1 MDRNDLPL
9 GFAFALAQRPEA
21 MQAFSNLPATEQSE
35 ILQKA
40 HNVSSKAEMQS
51 LVNSLSSPTKQ
62 VLERQETGKE
72 AHVKPTAV

>member
-1 MDRNDLPL
+1 MNQSDLPL

-21 MQAFSNLPATEQSE
+21 MQTFSNLPATEKSE

-51 LVNSLSSPTKQ
+51 LVNS
-62 VLERQETGKE
+62 
-72 AHVKPTAV
+72 

>member
-1 MDRNDLPL
+1 MDQNDLPL

-21 MQAFSNLPATEQSE
+21 MQTFSNLPPTEKSE

-51 LVNSLSSPTKQ
+51 LVNSLYPPTQ
-62 VLERQETGKE
+62 NT
-72 AHVKPTAV
+72 PN

>member
-1 MDRNDLPL
+1 MDQHELPL

-21 MQAFSNLPATEQSE
+21 MQMFSNLSPSRKSE

-51 LVNSLSSPTKQ
+51 LVNSLYPSTQK
-62 VLERQETGKE
+62 VLD
-72 AHVKPTAV
+72 

>member
-21 MQAFSNLPATEQSE
+21 MQTFSNLPQAKKAE

-40 HNVSSKAEMQS
+40 HHVSSKAEMQS
-51 LVNSLSSPTKQ
+51 LVNSLLPATH
-62 VLERQETGKE
+62 TG
-72 AHVKPTAV
+72 P

>member
-21 MQAFSNLPATEQSE
+21 MQAFSALPPAKQSE

-51 LVNSLSSPTKQ
+51 LVNSLSSPTQ
-62 VLERQETGKE
+62 TG
-72 AHVKPTAV
+72 P

>member
-1 MDRNDLPL
+1 MDRNELPL

-21 MQAFSNLPATEQSE
+21 MQTFSNLPPTKKSE

-51 LVNSLSSPTKQ
+51 LVNSLSPPTQ
-62 VLERQETGKE
+62 TGS
-72 AHVKPTAV
+72 

>member
-1 MDRNDLPL
+1 MVRNDLPL

-21 MQAFSNLPATEQSE
+21 MQTFSDLPPAKQSE

-51 LVNSLSSPTKQ
+51 LINSLSSPTQ
-62 VLERQETGKE
+62 TG
-72 AHVKPTAV
+72 P

>member
-1 MDRNDLPL
+1 MKQNELPL

-21 MQAFSNLPATEQSE
+21 MQTFSNLPPTEQSE

-51 LVNSLSSPTKQ
+51 LVNSLFPVTK
-62 VLERQETGKE
+62 TD
-72 AHVKPTAV
+72 P

>member
-1 MDRNDLPL
+1 MNQNDLPL

-21 MQAFSNLPATEQSE
+21 MQTFSNLPATEKSE

-51 LVNSLSSPTKQ
+51 LVNRLFPATQ
-62 VLERQETGKE
+62 TG
-72 AHVKPTAV
+72 P

>member
-1 MDRNDLPL
+1 MNQNDLPL

-21 MQAFSNLPATEQSE
+21 MQTFSNLPATEKSE

-51 LVNSLSSPTKQ
+51 LVNSLFPATQ
-62 VLERQETGKE
+62 TG
-72 AHVKPTAV
+72 P